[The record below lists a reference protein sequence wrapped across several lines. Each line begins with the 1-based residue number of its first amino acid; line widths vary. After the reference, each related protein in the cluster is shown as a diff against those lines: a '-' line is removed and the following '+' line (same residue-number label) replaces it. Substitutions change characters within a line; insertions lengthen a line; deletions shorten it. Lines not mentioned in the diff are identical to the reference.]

1 MSQTSRRRFLA
12 LSAASGLLPAF
23 SWAQTPASATW
34 PTRPV
39 RLLVAYPPGGV
50 SDVVAR
56 LLAERLQGPLGQP
69 VVIENKAGASG
80 AIAMDAVA
88 KSAPDGYTLGFSA
101 ISPLTL
107 SPHLG
112 KLPYDP
118 AHDLLPVVNVMASPV
133 LLLATPGS
141 GLADFAGLLAQ
152 ARSNAEIARELYIG
166 EATVKTHVS
175 NVLQKLGARDR
186 VHAAVLAHQHGL
198 V

>member
-1 MSQTSRRRFLA
+1 MPSKSRRQFLTLSTA
-12 LSAASGLLPAF
+12 LGLVPF
-23 SWAQTPASATW
+23 SPRAGAQTTPAW
-34 PTRPV
+34 PARPV

-80 AIAMDAVA
+80 AIAVDAVA
-88 KSAPDGYTLGFSA
+88 KSAPDGYTLVFSA

-118 AHDLLPVVNVMASPV
+118 AHDLAPVVNVMASPV

-141 GLADFAGLLAQ
+141 GLTDFSGLLAQ
-152 ARSNAEIARELYIG
+152 A
-166 EATVKTHVS
+166 
-175 NVLQKLGARDR
+175 
-186 VHAAVLAHQHGL
+186 
-198 V
+198 